1 MTAKEDDQ
9 FSEPID
15 DLIEEA
21 EPVQEKK
28 KAKVVAAEPD
38 EKVQQSREKAKKKK
52 QNAFFAYLKKADPI
66 ALTCFIVILLASV
79 VVIGSY
85 INSEYIDVSNGGS
98 AASGST
104 VEVEYVG
111 SYLGFYNEGGVIF
124 DTNIEGVQ
132 NDEAMVFSSA
142 FTKKE
147 SFDYLSFTIGGG
159 QVLKAFGDACTGH
172 SAGDVVK
179 VTIKPSDITDSSDI
193 RQSYGMVERNPKEPP
208 ANVDPFVT
216 IPMSG
221 SMSLDA
227 YNRLCKTSYTAD
239 TFPTPATASPIKDVD
254 FIASYDKVG
263 EVVNYTFVGV
273 TANDAAEMTVGTPIK
288 ISDVTGDN
296 FKLTYT
302 FTAGKNSVL
311 RGIAVDDHYLS
322 VVFVEHLADAE
333 KVSTYIDD
341 FSDLSESK
349 GNPEPKGETMF
360 FWIKIKSVA

>member
-1 MTAKEDDQ
+1 MTANEDDQ

-15 DLIEEA
+15 DVIDDA
-21 EPVQEKK
+21 EPVQGKK
-28 KAKVVAAEPD
+28 KTKVVAAEPD

-111 SYLGFYNEGGVIF
+111 SYINYYDMGGVIF
-124 DTNIEGVQ
+124 DTNVEGVQ
-132 NDEAMVFSSA
+132 NDEAMVFSGSY
-142 FTKKE
+142 TTKE
-147 SFDYLSFTIGGG
+147 SFDYLNFTIGGG
-159 QVLKAFGDACTGH
+159 QVLKAFGDACTGY
-172 SAGDVVK
+172 SAGDIVRVS
-179 VTIKPSDITDSSDI
+179 IPASDITDSSDI
-193 RQSYGMVERNPKEPP
+193 RQSYGKVERTE
-208 ANVDPFVT
+208 NVDPFVT

-221 SMSLDA
+221 TMSLDA

-239 TFPTPATASPIKDVD
+239 SFPATATASVIKDVD
-254 FIASYDKVG
+254 FIASYDG
-263 EVVNYTFVGV
+263 TNVNYSFIGV
-273 TANDAAEMTVGTPIK
+273 AANDAAELTVGTPVK
-288 ISDVTGDN
+288 ISDVTASD

-311 RGIAVDDHYLS
+311 RGISVDGSDLD

-333 KVSTYIDD
+333 KVATYIDD
-341 FSDLSESK
+341 FSDLSETK

>member
-21 EPVQEKK
+21 EPVKGKK

-111 SYLGFYNEGGVIF
+111 SYLGFYDEGGVIF

-132 NDEAMVFSSA
+132 NNEAMVFSGA
-142 FTKKE
+142 YTTKE

-159 QVLKAFGDACTGH
+159 QVLKAFGDACTGY
-172 SAGDVVK
+172 SAGDIVRVS
-179 VTIKPSDITDSSDI
+179 IPASDITDSSDI
-193 RQSYGMVERNPKEPP
+193 RQSYGKVDRKE
-208 ANVDPFVT
+208 NVDPFVT
-216 IPMSG
+216 IPMHG
-221 SMSLDA
+221 TMSLDA

-254 FIASYDKVG
+254 FIASYDKVDD
-263 EVVNYTFVGV
+263 VVNYTFVGV
-273 TANDAAEMTVGTPIK
+273 TAKDAAEMTVGTPIK

-311 RGIAVDDHYLS
+311 RGIDAQDGFLTVI
-322 VVFVEHLADAE
+322 FVEHLADAE

>member
-21 EPVQEKK
+21 EPVKGKK

-111 SYLGFYNEGGVIF
+111 SYLGFYDEGGVIF

-132 NDEAMVFSSA
+132 NNEAMVFSGA
-142 FTKKE
+142 YTTKE

-179 VTIKPSDITDSSDI
+179 VTIEPSDITDSSDI
-193 RQSYGMVERNPKEPP
+193 RQSYGKVDKKEDNPY
-208 ANVDPFVT
+208 VT
-216 IPMSG
+216 VPMSG

-239 TFPTPATASPIKDVD
+239 NFPSSATASPIKDVD
-254 FIASYDKVG
+254 FIASYDG
-263 EVVNYTFVGV
+263 TNVNYTFIAVAANE
-273 TANDAAEMTVGTPIK
+273 TAELTVGTPVK
-288 ISDVTGDN
+288 ISDVTATD
-296 FKLTYT
+296 FKLTYS

-311 RGIAVDDHYLS
+311 RGISVDGSDLG
-322 VVFVEHLADAE
+322 VIFVEHLADAE

-341 FSDLSESK
+341 FSDLSETK